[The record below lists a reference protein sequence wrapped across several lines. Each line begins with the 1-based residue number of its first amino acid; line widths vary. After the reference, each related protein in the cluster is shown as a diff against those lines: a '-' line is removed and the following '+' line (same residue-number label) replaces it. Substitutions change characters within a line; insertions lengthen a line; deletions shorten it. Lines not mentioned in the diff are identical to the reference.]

1 MGAGERTRAGPDGAL
16 KHAAGSAWCITTPLR
31 NSCFIPSHLPV
42 NRGSAVLACAL
53 CCDIL
58 ASRATEGGPS
68 LSYSFGLMR
77 LLIAD
82 DDTVYRMFL
91 GRELSKMGFEVV
103 TACDGAGAL
112 AALEDRAGPS
122 LAILDWRMPGT
133 DGVEVCRRVRANSEG
148 RYIYLLLVTAR
159 DTPEDLIAGMD
170 AGADDYLT
178 KPVDMAELRL
188 RVRAGCRI
196 LEFEERSRQLFDD
209 APIAYH
215 EANTSGVIVRVNR
228 AECRLL
234 GCGAEEILGRR
245 IWDFLAPAQA
255 EKGMAV
261 FQAAV
266 EAPHQRMED
275 TEWEMCGRNGE
286 TLLVRLQ
293 QNQVRDSRGAVE
305 GLRCTMLDVTEL
317 RRQEDLLKRQAADLA
332 RSNAELEQF
341 AYVASHDLQEPLRMV
356 ASFTQLLAKRYAGK
370 LDAKADE
377 YIQYTVGGARR
388 MQQLITDLLALSRVG
403 TGGGEFR
410 DVPLEDVMSDVLLNL
425 GPAIQ
430 ESGAEVAPD
439 SLPTVFADRGQMT
452 QLFQNLIGNAIKF
465 RGAELPRVDISAVET
480 GDEWTISVRDNG
492 IGIAP
497 EHSERVFQIF
507 QRLHTRDRYPGTG
520 IGLAVCKKIVERH
533 SGKIWLDSSPGGG
546 TTFHFTLHK
555 CAPGAGKA
563 LR

>member
-1 MGAGERTRAGPDGAL
+1 
-16 KHAAGSAWCITTPLR
+16 
-31 NSCFIPSHLPV
+31 
-42 NRGSAVLACAL
+42 
-53 CCDIL
+53 
-58 ASRATEGGPS
+58 
-68 LSYSFGLMR
+68 MR
-77 LLIAD
+77 LLLAD
-82 DDTVYRMFL
+82 DDTIYRMFL
-91 GRELSKMGFEVV
+91 GRELSKWGYEVV
-103 TACDGAGAL
+103 TASDGAGAL
-112 AALEDRAGPS
+112 AALEDKAGPS
-122 LAILDWRMPGT
+122 LAILDWSMPAA

-148 RYIYLLLVTAR
+148 RYIYLLLLTAR
-159 DTPEDLIAGMD
+159 DAPADLIAGMD

-215 EANTSGVIVRVNR
+215 ETNTSGVIVRVNH

-234 GCGAEEILGRR
+234 GCDAEEILGRR
-245 IWDFLAPAQA
+245 IWDFVAPAQV
-255 EKGMAV
+255 EKGIAA

-266 EAPHQRMED
+266 EASHHRTED
-275 TEWEMCGRNGE
+275 SEWELCGRNGD

-293 QNQVRDSRGAVE
+293 QNQVRDSRGAVA

-317 RRQEDLLKRQAADLA
+317 RRQEELLKRQAADLA

-377 YIQYTVGGARR
+377 YIQYTVGGAKR

-410 DVPLEDVMSDVLLNL
+410 DVALEDVMSDVLLNL

-430 ESGAEVAPD
+430 ESGSAVVHD
-439 SLPTVFADRGQMT
+439 SLPTVLADRGQMT
-452 QLFQNLIGNAIKF
+452 QLLQNLIGNAIKF
-465 RGAELPRVDISAVET
+465 RGTTLPRVLISAEET
-480 GDEWTISVRDNG
+480 GDEWTISVSDNG

-497 EHSERVFQIF
+497 EHKERVFQIF
-507 QRLHTRDRYPGTG
+507 QRLHTRDQYPGTG
-520 IGLAVCKKIVERH
+520 IGLAVCRKIVERH
-533 SGKIWLDSSPGGG
+533 SGKIWLDSSPGAG
-546 TTFHFTLHK
+546 TTFHFTLQK
-555 CAPGAGKA
+555 CAPGAGKS

>member
-1 MGAGERTRAGPDGAL
+1 
-16 KHAAGSAWCITTPLR
+16 
-31 NSCFIPSHLPV
+31 
-42 NRGSAVLACAL
+42 
-53 CCDIL
+53 
-58 ASRATEGGPS
+58 
-68 LSYSFGLMR
+68 
-77 LLIAD
+77 
-82 DDTVYRMFL
+82 
-91 GRELSKMGFEVV
+91 
-103 TACDGAGAL
+103 
-112 AALEDRAGPS
+112 
-122 LAILDWRMPGT
+122 
-133 DGVEVCRRVRANSEG
+133 
-148 RYIYLLLVTAR
+148 
-159 DTPEDLIAGMD
+159 
-170 AGADDYLT
+170 
-178 KPVDMAELRL
+178 
-188 RVRAGCRI
+188 
-196 LEFEERSRQLFDD
+196 
-209 APIAYH
+209 
-215 EANTSGVIVRVNR
+215 
-228 AECRLL
+228 
-234 GCGAEEILGRR
+234 
-245 IWDFLAPAQA
+245 
-255 EKGMAV
+255 
-261 FQAAV
+261 
-266 EAPHQRMED
+266 
-275 TEWEMCGRNGE
+275 
-286 TLLVRLQ
+286 
-293 QNQVRDSRGAVE
+293 
-305 GLRCTMLDVTEL
+305 MLDVTEL

-430 ESGAEVAPD
+430 ESGAEVAAD

-465 RGAELPRVDISAVET
+465 RGAELPRVEISAVET
-480 GDEWTISVRDNG
+480 GDEWTISVRDIG

-520 IGLAVCKKIVERH
+520 IGLAVCRKIVERH
-533 SGKIWLDSSPGGG
+533 SGKIWLDTSPGGG

>member
-1 MGAGERTRAGPDGAL
+1 
-16 KHAAGSAWCITTPLR
+16 
-31 NSCFIPSHLPV
+31 
-42 NRGSAVLACAL
+42 
-53 CCDIL
+53 
-58 ASRATEGGPS
+58 
-68 LSYSFGLMR
+68 MR
-77 LLIAD
+77 LLVAD
-82 DDTVYRMFL
+82 DDSIYRMFL
-91 GRELSKMGFEVV
+91 SRQLSMWGYEIVA
-103 TACDGAGAL
+103 ACDGAGAL
-112 AALEDRAGPS
+112 AALEDRDGPS

-133 DGVEVCRRVRANSEG
+133 DGVEVCRRVRANSDG
-148 RYIYLLLVTAR
+148 RYIYLLLLTAR

-234 GCGAEEILGRR
+234 GCDAGEILGRR
-245 IWDFLAPAQA
+245 IWDFVAPAQA

-266 EAPHQRMED
+266 AASNQRMED

-293 QNQVRDSRGAVE
+293 QNQVRDSRGAVT
-305 GLRCTMLDVTEL
+305 GLRCTMLDITEL

-356 ASFTQLLAKRYAGK
+356 SGFTQLLAKRYAGK
-370 LDAKADE
+370 LDAKADQ
-377 YIQYTVGGARR
+377 YIEFTVSGAKR
-388 MQQLITDLLALSRVG
+388 MQQLIADLLALSRVG
-403 TGGGEFR
+403 TSGGEFR
-410 DVPLEDVMSDVLLNL
+410 DVPLAEVMSDVLLNL

-430 ESGAEVAPD
+430 DNGAAVVHD
-439 SLPTVFADRGQMT
+439 TLPTVFADRGQMT
-452 QLFQNLIGNAIKF
+452 QLLQNLIGNAIKF
-465 RGAELPRVDISAVET
+465 HGAEPPRVEISAAEA
-480 GDEWTISVRDNG
+480 GDDWAISVTDNG

-497 EHSERVFQIF
+497 EHAERVFQIF
-507 QRLHTRDRYPGTG
+507 QRLHTRDKYPGTG
-520 IGLAVCKKIVERH
+520 IGLAVCRRIVDRH
-533 SGKIWLDSSPGGG
+533 GGKIWLDSTPGGG
-546 TTFHFTLHK
+546 TRFHFTLRK
-555 CAPGAGKA
+555 GAPGPGKSM
-563 LR
+563 R

>member
-1 MGAGERTRAGPDGAL
+1 
-16 KHAAGSAWCITTPLR
+16 
-31 NSCFIPSHLPV
+31 
-42 NRGSAVLACAL
+42 
-53 CCDIL
+53 
-58 ASRATEGGPS
+58 
-68 LSYSFGLMR
+68 MR
-77 LLIAD
+77 LLVAD
-82 DDTVYRMFL
+82 DDSIYRMFL
-91 GRELSKMGFEVV
+91 SRQLSKWGYEIVA
-103 TACDGAGAL
+103 ACDGAGAL
-112 AALEDRAGPS
+112 AALEDRDGPS

-133 DGVEVCRRVRANSEG
+133 DGVEVCRRVRANSDG
-148 RYIYLLLVTAR
+148 RYIYLLLLTAR

-234 GCGAEEILGRR
+234 GCDAGEILGRR
-245 IWDFLAPAQA
+245 IWDFVAPAQA

-266 EAPHQRMED
+266 AASNQRMED

-520 IGLAVCKKIVERH
+520 IGLAVCRKIVERH

>member
-1 MGAGERTRAGPDGAL
+1 
-16 KHAAGSAWCITTPLR
+16 
-31 NSCFIPSHLPV
+31 
-42 NRGSAVLACAL
+42 
-53 CCDIL
+53 
-58 ASRATEGGPS
+58 
-68 LSYSFGLMR
+68 MR

-91 GRELSKMGFEVV
+91 GRELSKLGFEVV

-112 AALEDRAGPS
+112 AVLEDKAGPS
-122 LAILDWRMPGT
+122 LAILDWSMPGA
-133 DGVEVCRRVRANSEG
+133 DGIEVCRRVRANSDG
-148 RYIYLLLVTAR
+148 RYIYLLLLTAR
-159 DTPEDLIAGMD
+159 DTPADLIAGMG

-178 KPVDMAELRL
+178 KPVNMTELHL

-215 EANTSGVIVRVNR
+215 EANTSGVIVRVNH

-234 GCGAEEILGRR
+234 GCGAGEILGRR
-245 IWDFLAPAQA
+245 VWDFAVPAQV

-266 EAPHQRMED
+266 EAPNQRMED
-275 TEWEMCGRNGE
+275 TELEMCGRNGDAV
-286 TLLVRLQ
+286 LVRLQ
-293 QNQVRDSRGAVE
+293 QNQVRDSHGAVA
-305 GLRCTMLDVTEL
+305 GLRCTMLDITEL
-317 RRQEDLLKRQAADLA
+317 RRQEELLKRQAADLA

-377 YIQYTVGGARR
+377 YIKYTVDGAKR
-388 MQQLITDLLALSRVG
+388 MQQLIADLLALSRVG
-403 TGGGEFR
+403 TKGGEFR
-410 DVPLEDVMSDVLLNL
+410 DVPLAEVMSDVLLNL
-425 GPAIQ
+425 SPAIQ
-430 ESGAEVAPD
+430 ESGAAVVED

-452 QLFQNLIGNAIKF
+452 QLLQNLIGNAIKF
-465 RGAELPRVDISAVET
+465 RDAKAPQVHISAAEA
-480 GDEWTISVRDNG
+480 GDDWTISVRDNG

-497 EHSERVFQIF
+497 EHAERVFQIF
-507 QRLHTRDRYPGTG
+507 QRLHTRDQYPGTG
-520 IGLAVCKKIVERH
+520 IGLAVCRKIVERH
-533 SGKIWLDSSPGGG
+533 GGKIWLDSTPGGG

-555 CAPGAGKA
+555 CAPGTDES